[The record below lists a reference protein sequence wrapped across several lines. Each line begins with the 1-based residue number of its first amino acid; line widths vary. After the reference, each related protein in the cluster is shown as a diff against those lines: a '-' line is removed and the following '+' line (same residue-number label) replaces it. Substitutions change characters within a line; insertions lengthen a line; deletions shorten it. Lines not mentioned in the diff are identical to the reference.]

1 MRLARQA
8 GEAGGCLPAVFNAA
22 NEEAV
27 AAFVAGG
34 LRFTDLTAVVE
45 ATLAAADGLAS
56 RPGHP
61 GGRRRGRGLGPRTRP

>member
-1 MRLARQA
+1 MRLARYA

-45 ATLAAADGLAS
+45 ATVVAADGWRS
-56 RPGHP
+56 GPGHA